1 MLSPH
6 AVRIVRAI
14 VALAILLM
22 LVAGCGKGEPSATSV
37 PPTDSANLVPPNETP
52 TPAPTATPVPPTPS
66 ATATAG
72 TGAEP
77 KGNGLYLG
85 QTPPGTNVE
94 VFAPGIVSIEDGK
107 EYKITISPD
116 LQEIFFTRRTP
127 HGRNDRLWYSRVEN
141 GALTTPE
148 LAPFA
153 YDSLESDACFTPDGT
168 RLYFNS
174 WRPVPGEETLSER
187 HNVWFVD
194 RTEEGWSEPQFVGP
208 PLNDYRPVYFSIV
221 NDGTL
226 YFTRSS
232 PREIWYAELQDGQ
245 YGEAQRLPDEVN
257 YVRDIAHPAVAPD
270 ESYIVVDSV
279 YLEGGR
285 IAGGLYISF
294 KKPDGSWTQAVSM
307 HEALKASES
316 DIYAAARISPDGK
329 YLFFESYLRETDQAD
344 IYWVSTEVIEDLR
357 SEILEEETSLP
368 EGGGGQIAFVST
380 RDGNG
385 EIYVMNADGSNPQRL
400 TNWRQWDGYPAWSPD
415 GTQIA
420 YYSYL
425 SGKDWVIKVMDSD
438 GGNVRQLT
446 DNGICDGAPHWSPDG
461 TRIAYSS
468 AADCTAERREIYVM
482 NADGTVQ
489 RNVTNHDADET
500 GSSWSP
506 DSQQIVFASN
516 RDGDYEIYVMNADGS
531 DVRQLTEN
539 DAEDLMPAWSPQ
551 GPQIAFVSDRDGNDE
566 IYLMDASG
574 DNVRRLTDSPT
585 VDWFP
590 TWSPDGSQLLFNSKR
605 DGNLEI
611 YVMDVDGSNVQRLT
625 NDPADDFNAVWQPL
639 PAMTN
644 ETSTWIR
651 TYQGDPRWAALDA
664 LLTSDGGYLMVGAT
678 NYSHQNTQQ
687 EDVYLVKTD
696 AAGETLWAKAYG
708 GDSFDRGNGIVETED
723 GGFVILG
730 ETASFGAGDWDMY
743 LLRVDHDGS
752 ELWAQTFG
760 GSREERANAIQR
772 TDDGGFI
779 LTGQTAS
786 TGAGDEDL
794 YLVRTDGQGN
804 EVWSRTYGAER
815 DEGGH
820 AIHQT
825 ADGGFLIL
833 AEVSQGERVYV
844 EENPDVMLL
853 RTDASGNELWS
864 RVWEEEDVEG
874 GFALLP
880 TSDGHYVLTGITGPE
895 GNQTDIDFLFIKID
909 ADGNQ
914 IWNRTLGDGDAVD
927 YGTDAIELPDG
938 GYLLIGMF
946 SGGGRGAIPLI
957 RTDLDG
963 EIVWRRNLIESRGNK
978 AGMKILPTPDGG
990 YLVVG
995 ITTEF
1000 GRGFETILIKTDSEG
1015 NTVEQWG
1022 PPR

>member
-1 MLSPH
+1 MPSRSIGRL
-6 AVRIVRAI
+6 VRAI
-14 VALAILLM
+14 VALAVLLM
-22 LVAGCGKGEPSATSV
+22 LMAGCGEGEPSATPV
-37 PPTDSANLVPPNETP
+37 PPTDSA
-52 TPAPTATPVPPTPS
+52 TPVPPTETTAPARTATPAPS
-66 ATATAG
+66 PSPATAT
-72 TGAEP
+72 TGEGGELEG
-77 KGNGLYLG
+77 KGFYLG
-85 QTPPGTNVE
+85 QTPPGPDVE

-116 LQEIFFTRRTP
+116 LQEVFFTRRTP
-127 HGRNDRLWYSRVEN
+127 NGRNDRLWYSRLEN

-153 YDSLESDACFTPDGT
+153 YDSLESDACFTPDGR
-168 RLYFNS
+168 RLYYNS
-174 WRPVPGEETLSER
+174 RRPLPGEEALSER

-194 RTEEGWSEPQFVGP
+194 RTEDGWSEPQFLGP
-208 PLNDYRPVYFSIV
+208 PINDYRPVYFSIA

-232 PREIWYAELQDGQ
+232 PREIRYAELQDGQ

-257 YVRDIAHPAVAPD
+257 DLRDIAHPAVAPD

-279 YLEGGR
+279 YIEGGQ

-294 KKPDGSWTQAVSM
+294 KKPDGSWTEMASLRP
-307 HEALKASES
+307 ALKASET
-316 DIYAAARISPDGK
+316 DIYASARISPDGK

-344 IYWVSTEVIEDLR
+344 IYWVSTEVIEELR
-357 SEILEEETSLP
+357 SEILKEETSLP
-368 EGGGGQIAFVST
+368 DTQGGQIAFVST
-380 RDGNG
+380 RDGDG

-420 YYSYL
+420 YYGYL
-425 SGKDWVIKVMDSD
+425 SSKDWVIKVMNSD

-446 DNGICDGAPHWSPDG
+446 DNGICDGAPYWSSDG
-461 TRIAYSS
+461 TQIAYSS
-468 AADCTAERREIYVM
+468 DADCTAEHREIYVM
-482 NADGTVQ
+482 NADGTGQ

-506 DSQQIVFASN
+506 DSQQIVFASD
-516 RDGDYEIYVMNADGS
+516 RDGDYEIYAMSADGGN
-531 DVRQLTEN
+531 VRQLTEN
-539 DAEDLMPAWSPQ
+539 EAQDLMPAWSPL
-551 GPQIAFVSDRDGNDE
+551 GGQIAFVSDRDGNDE
-566 IYLMDASG
+566 IYLMDVNG
-574 DNVRRLTDSPT
+574 DRVQRLTDSPA

-590 TWSPDGSQLLFNSKR
+590 TWSPDGSKLLFNSKR

-611 YVMDVDGSNVQRLT
+611 YVMDVDGSKVQRLT

-639 PAMTN
+639 PAMAG

-664 LLTSDGGYLMVGAT
+664 VQTGDGGYLMVGAT
-678 NYSHQNTQQ
+678 HYSHQNTRQ
-687 EDVYLVKTD
+687 EDIYLVKTD
-696 AAGETLWAKAYG
+696 AIGEIRWTQAYG
-708 GDSFDRGNGIVETED
+708 GDAFDRGNAVAETDD

-730 ETASFGAGDWDMY
+730 ETASFGTGDWDVV

-752 ELWAQTFG
+752 ELWARTFG
-760 GSREERANAIQR
+760 GPGKERANAILR

-786 TGAGDEDL
+786 FGAGGGDL
-794 YLVRTDGQGN
+794 YLVRTDDQGN
-804 EVWSRTYGAER
+804 EVWSRTYGGER
-815 DEGGH
+815 DEEGY
-820 AIHQT
+820 AIHET

-874 GFALLP
+874 GFSLLP
-880 TSDGHYVLTGITGPE
+880 TSDGHFLLAGITGPA

-914 IWNRTLGDGDAVD
+914 IWNKPLGDEDAVD

-946 SGGGRGAIPLI
+946 SDGGRGAIPLI
-957 RTDLDG
+957 KTDTDG
-963 EIVWRRNLIESRGNK
+963 EIVWRRNLVEGQGNK
-978 AGMKILPTPDGG
+978 AGMKILPAPDGG
-990 YLVVG
+990 YVIVG

-1015 NTVEQWG
+1015 TVVE
-1022 PPR
+1022 